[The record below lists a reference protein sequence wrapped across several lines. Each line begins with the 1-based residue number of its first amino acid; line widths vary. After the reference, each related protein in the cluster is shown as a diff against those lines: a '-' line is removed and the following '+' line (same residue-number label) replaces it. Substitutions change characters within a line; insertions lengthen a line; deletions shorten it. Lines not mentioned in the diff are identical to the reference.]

1 MSWLLATVWAS
12 AVVAAL
18 SLVVLGVMFGPLE
31 RAFAAR
37 PAQRPWRTGSGVDL
51 AFFLGQ
57 YLLWS
62 ALALVVLDAARAGL
76 ADLVPAAWREGAA
89 AWPLAAQVGV
99 AVVAGDLLVYGWH
112 RACHA
117 VPLLWRFHAV
127 HHTSERLDW
136 LAAHREHPLD
146 GLTTQLAQN
155 LPAMALGLSLGEVG
169 ALVVVRG
176 MCGVFIHSNV
186 RLDPGWLR
194 FVVGAP
200 ALHHHHHA
208 RDAAPVANY
217 ANLAPWIDVVFRTY
231 ARPAGPATY
240 ALGVVEPAPRGYLA
254 LLVWPFRRAA
264 PTGARR
270 SRPARRVEGSG
281 QGLVATGDEAVA
293 GGAAQRLA
301 AAADR

>member
-62 ALALVVLDAARAGL
+62 ALALVVLDAARRARRSGPGGVAGG
-76 ADLVPAAWREGAA
+76 RGGA
-89 AWPLAAQVGV
+89 PLAAQVGV

-127 HHTSERLDW
+127 HPPRSASTGWRHTAS
-136 LAAHREHPLD
+136 
-146 GLTTQLAQN
+146 T
-155 LPAMALGLSLGEVG
+155 
-169 ALVVVRG
+169 
-176 MCGVFIHSNV
+176 
-186 RLDPGWLR
+186 
-194 FVVGAP
+194 
-200 ALHHHHHA
+200 
-208 RDAAPVANY
+208 
-217 ANLAPWIDVVFRTY
+217 
-231 ARPAGPATY
+231 
-240 ALGVVEPAPRGYLA
+240 
-254 LLVWPFRRAA
+254 
-264 PTGARR
+264 R
-270 SRPARRVEGSG
+270 STA
-281 QGLVATGDEAVA
+281 
-293 GGAAQRLA
+293 
-301 AAADR
+301 